1 MSVNAVARKTPKTDR
16 PAEKVLRELGGKD
29 IRWNVDKHLA
39 GCLRAYE
46 QNPSYGTAVYFA
58 LEAIA
63 GIGREGMRRA
73 ESKELPQE
81 FKDPE
86 WGLAPTQGIPVPW
99 LWIHALTVAWER
111 YKDGDEGL
119 GKAFGQEGGQ
129 GKPPISK
136 KLGTLLDH
144 RAIAVWIWRKVLKE
158 RAAGRR
164 FRIEGAIGEAANH
177 FNLSEDRIRTIW
189 KNHGRRV
196 KQAPQE

>member
-1 MSVNAVARKTPKTDR
+1 
-16 PAEKVLRELGGKD
+16 
-29 IRWNVDKHLA
+29 
-39 GCLRAYE
+39 
-46 QNPSYGTAVYFA
+46 
-58 LEAIA
+58 
-63 GIGREGMRRA
+63 MRRA

-81 FKDPE
+81 LKYPG
-86 WGLAPTQGIPVPW
+86 WGLAPTQNIRVPW
-99 LWIHALTVAWER
+99 IWIRTVTEAWER

-136 KLGTLLDH
+136 KLAAILDH

-158 RAAGRR
+158 RAAGRK
-164 FRIEGAIGEAANH
+164 FRIEDAIGEAANY
-177 FNLSEDRIRTIW
+177 FDRSEDRIRTIW

>member
-1 MSVNAVARKTPKTDR
+1 MNVTAVVRKTPKSNR

-86 WGLAPTQGIPVPW
+86 WGLSPTHKISVPW
-99 LWIHALTVAWER
+99 IWIRAVTEAWER

-136 KLGTLLDH
+136 KQDTRLDH
-144 RAIAVWIWRKVLKE
+144 RAIATWTWHKVQDE
-158 RAAGRR
+158 RISITRAK
-164 FRIEGAIGEAANH
+164 GEAVGH
-177 FNLSEDRIRTIW
+177 FDLADNTIRKIW
-189 KNHGRRV
+189 DTHGRFV
-196 KQAPQE
+196 KHSSH